1 MPRFFVSPEDISE
14 GKISISGQ
22 DAFHIAR
29 ALRMAVGDEITVS
42 DGSGKEYSA
51 TLSRIRDDACEADI
65 IEERISGSE
74 SPLEITLFMA
84 MPKGDK
90 LETVVQKAVE
100 LGATHIVPFESERC
114 IKRPSADKVDKLVA
128 RLTKIAH
135 EAAKQCGRARLPIV
149 HPIIKIAEVAKK
161 ISDFDLSL
169 FCYEASG
176 TRPVRSVL
184 DECGD
189 IRTLSAIVGS
199 EGGFSPAEAKMLV
212 DCGAVAVGLGPR
224 ILRCETAPEYI
235 LSVVS
240 YRFEM

>member
-1 MPRFFVSPEDISE
+1 MPRFFVAPEDISE
-14 GKISISGQ
+14 GKITISGQ

-42 DGSGKEYSA
+42 DGLGTEYTA
-51 TLSRIRDDACEADI
+51 TLSRIRDDSCLADVVA
-65 IEERISGSE
+65 ERQSSSE
-74 SPLEITLFMA
+74 SPVLITLYMA

-100 LGATHIVPFESERC
+100 LGAAHIVPFESERC
-114 IKRPSADKVDKLVA
+114 IKRPSADKVDKLIA

-149 HPIIKIAEVAKK
+149 HPIIKVSEVAREVGNY
-161 ISDFDLSL
+161 DLSL

-184 DECGD
+184 DECGE
-189 IRTLSAIVGS
+189 IKTLSAIVGS

-212 DCGAVAVGLGPR
+212 DGGAVAVGLGPR